1 MSFLL
6 SVNLA
11 PVPPFPAG
19 HQNWMMPDSKDVAF
33 SSGLSY
39 YHQCVLDTDGI
50 VHPVTWLNMETSEGV
65 YDFSALTATLNYAA
79 TYGKKVIARVFYKA
93 YSATPKPLPAYILND
108 HVTYGGASTEGG
120 LRANSFPGWTP
131 RFDNAA
137 LMARFKALITA
148 MAAAVGSHSALQ
160 GVGPDESAWSFAGVT
175 QSGLTAT
182 MIRDAHKEICL
193 HFQTCFPGKEIY
205 PLINYCDFSTGAE
218 VLTLLQWSVANGF
231 LVGMTDTFRL
241 PEQIASIQPVSTAY
255 PTSTKTIM
263 YVDYQ
268 STGANDLGLTER
280 MLENA
285 RECARNRA
293 DITVW
298 YTRGG
303 ASSTYWA
310 AAKNAMS
317 VIG

>member
-1 MSFLL
+1 
-6 SVNLA
+6 
-11 PVPPFPAG
+11 
-19 HQNWMMPDSKDVAF
+19 
-33 SSGLSY
+33 
-39 YHQCVLDTDGI
+39 
-50 VHPVTWLNMETSEGV
+50 
-65 YDFSALTATLNYAA
+65 
-79 TYGKKVIARVFYKA
+79 
-93 YSATPKPLPAYILND
+93 
-108 HVTYGGASTEGG
+108 
-120 LRANSFPGWTP
+120 
-131 RFDNAA
+131 
-137 LMARFKALITA
+137 
-148 MAAAVGSHSALQ
+148 
-160 GVGPDESAWSFAGVT
+160 
-175 QSGLTAT
+175 